1 MVATGKPGPTSSNPR
16 TLLAPCPTAPALPS
30 LSLRCPRRP
39 FRRSWCRRILCKP
52 LPPLS
57 PLTDSMRWRGE
68 RRGRSASARRMFPC
82 SSKGFFL
89 DPLRTSVLV
98 VVSMLSFACF
108 RVSCWWVRWRTFVAR
123 LIGLCLLVGVR
134 RIYFLV
140 WSREYGSLWV
150 WRKKRINPIF
160 LWRETGTLCSQQR
173 TWAFLGCLI
182 FMWIFGYLFLGFL
195 EI

>member
-39 FRRSWCRRILCKP
+39 FRRSWCRRTLCKP
-52 LPPLS
+52 LPPLPFYGFDAMTRGAPRKVGISEEDVSLLLQRFLPRSS
-57 PLTDSMRWRGE
+57 P
-68 RRGRSASARRMFPC
+68 
-82 SSKGFFL
+82 
-89 DPLRTSVLV
+89 SVLV

-140 WSREYGSLWV
+140 RSREYGSLWV
-150 WRKKRINPIF
+150 WRKKRKTPIF